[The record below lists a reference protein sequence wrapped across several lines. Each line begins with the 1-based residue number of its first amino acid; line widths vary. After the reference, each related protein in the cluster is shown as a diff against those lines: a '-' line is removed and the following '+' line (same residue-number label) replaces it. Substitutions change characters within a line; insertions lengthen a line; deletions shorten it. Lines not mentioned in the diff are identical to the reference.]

1 MRDSGV
7 VAGRSRRLAVALL
20 GIVATTAMLALF
32 SGLRMPWTLLGW
44 VALVPWLAG
53 VDRARSAREALGLG
67 LALGAMFS
75 AAVFGWFAGSVQAYS
90 QAPLWVCWLALLLMS
105 PVVQLQFPLA
115 ALARYFARRV
125 VGAVQDGAA
134 VIGSSV
140 GAGKGAGTRL
150 AWLPPV
156 VTALVYVGVE
166 WFAPKLFADTLGL
179 GLVTQEWSRQGADVA
194 GAPGLTL
201 VLLLVNECVLAAL
214 RSLRLPGARRR
225 VAAPVALAVVL
236 VLSLTGYGAFR
247 YSQVTAATRSEAGL
261 VVGAVQANITNY
273 EKLKAERGT
282 YEVVRMILDTHYELS
297 DGLLRGGPV
306 DLLVWPETV
315 YPTTFGTPRSEAGA
329 ELDAEIAGYVA
340 QRGVPLVF
348 GSYDLEGE
356 REFNAAMFLGP
367 SARGDTLERTAYRK
381 TMLFPLTE
389 WVPDAID
396 SPTLREWLPWTGRW
410 KRGPGPKAVSFRLRD
425 GRSLSV
431 APLICYES
439 IFPSFVADGV
449 RQGAELLLTL
459 SNDSWFSGT
468 PAPRLHLAH
477 AAFRS
482 IETRRPQVRVTNSG
496 VSALIDA
503 TGTVVAEV
511 DDNQRSGLVMR
522 VPVTAPLSSLALAW
536 GDWLGPV
543 ALVAAFVLLVGASL
557 HGLRAVR

>member
-1 MRDSGV
+1 VSASA
-7 VAGRSRRLAVALL
+7 AGAERSRRVALGLL
-20 GIVATTAMLALF
+20 GVVTTSAMLALF

-44 VALVPWLAG
+44 VALVPWLAT

-67 LALGAMFS
+67 LALAAVFS

-115 ALARYFARRV
+115 APARFFARRA
-125 VGAVQDGAA
+125 VGSAA
-134 VIGSSV
+134 V
-140 GAGKGAGTRL
+140 RL

-166 WFAPKLFADTLGL
+166 WFAPKLFADTIGL
-179 GLVTQEWSRQGADVA
+179 GLVTQEWHRQGADVA

-201 VLLLVNECVLAAL
+201 LLLLVNECVLAVL
-214 RSLRLPGARRR
+214 RSLRLPETRRR
-225 VAAPVALAVVL
+225 AMVPGAVAASL
-236 VLSLTGYGAFR
+236 VLALTGYGAFR
-247 YSQVTAATRSEAGL
+247 SSQVTAATRREGGL

-282 YEVVRMILDTHYELS
+282 YEVVRMILDTHYAMS
-297 DGLLRGGPV
+297 DGLLRSGPV

-315 YPTTFGTPRSEAGA
+315 YPTTFGSPRSEAGA

-340 QRGVPLVF
+340 ERGVPLVF

-367 SARGDTLERTAYRK
+367 SARGDSLERTAYRK

-396 SPTLREWLPWTGRW
+396 TPTLREWLPWTGRW
-410 KRGPGPKAVSFRLRD
+410 KRGPGPKAVGFRLRD
-425 GRSLSV
+425 GRSLTV

-503 TGTVVAEV
+503 TGTVIAEV
-511 DDNQRSGLVMR
+511 DDNQRSTLAMR

-543 ALVAAFVLLVGASL
+543 ALVLAFALLVGAL
-557 HGLRAVR
+557 LAGRRAPR

>member
-1 MRDSGV
+1 M
-7 VAGRSRRLAVALL
+7 RRLGVALL
-20 GIVATTAMLALF
+20 GVLATTGMLALF

-44 VALVPWLAG
+44 VALVPWLAV
-53 VDRARSAREALGLG
+53 VDGARTRREALWLG
-67 LALGAMFS
+67 LALSLVFS
-75 AAVFGWFAGSVQAYS
+75 AAVFGWFAGAVQAYS
-90 QAPLWVCWLALLLMS
+90 QAPLWVCWAALLLMA
-105 PVVQLQFPLA
+105 PMVQLQFPLA
-115 ALARYFARRV
+115 ALARYDAKR
-125 VGAVQDGAA
+125 AA
-134 VIGSSV
+134 
-140 GAGKGAGTRL
+140 GAGPRL
-150 AWLPPV
+150 TWLPPV
-156 VTALVYVGVE
+156 VTALIYVGTE

-179 GLVTQEWSRQGADVA
+179 GLVTQEWLRQGADVA

-201 VLLLVNECVLAAL
+201 LMLLVNECVLATLLAL
-214 RSLRLPGARRR
+214 RDPARRR
-225 VAAPVALAVVL
+225 RALVPFAAGAAL
-236 VLSLTGYGAFR
+236 VLALTGYGAFR
-247 YSQVTAATRSEAGL
+247 HSQVTQATRSEPGL

-282 YEVVRMILDTHYELS
+282 YDVVRMILDTHYAMS
-297 DGLLRGGPV
+297 DGLLRSAPI
-306 DLLVWPETV
+306 DFLVWPETV

-340 QRGVPLVF
+340 GHGVPLVF
-348 GSYDLEGE
+348 GTYDLDGE

-367 SARGDTLERTAYRK
+367 DARGERLEHTAYRK

-396 SPTLREWLPWTGRW
+396 TPMLREWLPWTGRW

-425 GRSLSV
+425 GRSLTV

-439 IFPSFVADGV
+439 IFPSYVADSV

-503 TGTVVAEV
+503 KGTVLAEV

-536 GDWLGPV
+536 GNWLGPV
-543 ALVAAFVLLVGASL
+543 ALGVAFVLLVGARL
-557 HGLRAVR
+557 TAVRP

>member
-1 MRDSGV
+1 
-7 VAGRSRRLAVALL
+7 
-20 GIVATTAMLALF
+20 MLALF

-44 VALVPWLAG
+44 VALVPWLAV
-53 VDRARSAREALGLG
+53 VDGARSRREALGLG
-67 LALGAMFS
+67 LALGAVFS
-75 AAVFGWFAGSVQAYS
+75 AAVFGWFAGSVQSYS

-115 ALARYFARRV
+115 ALARYVARR
-125 VGAVQDGAA
+125 AVDA
-134 VIGSSV
+134 SP
-140 GAGKGAGTRL
+140 RL
-150 AWLPPV
+150 SWLPPV

-166 WFAPKLFADTLGL
+166 WFAPKLFADSLGL
-179 GLVTQEWSRQGADVA
+179 GLVTQEWLRQGADVA

-214 RSLRLPGARRR
+214 QSLRAPAERRR
-225 VAAPVALAVVL
+225 AGVPVAVAVTL
-236 VLSLTGYGAFR
+236 VLALTGYGAFR
-247 YSQVTAATRSEAGL
+247 HAQVTEATRREPGL

-297 DGLLRGGPV
+297 DGLLRSGPV
-306 DLLVWPETV
+306 DFLVWPETV

-348 GSYDLEGE
+348 GTYDLDGE

-367 SARGDTLERTAYRK
+367 DARGERLEHTAYRK

-389 WVPDAID
+389 WVPDSID
-396 SPTLREWLPWTGRW
+396 TPTLREWLPWTGRW

-425 GRSLSV
+425 GRSLTV

-439 IFPSFVADGV
+439 IFPSYVADSV

-503 TGTVVAEV
+503 TGAVVAEV

-536 GDWLGPV
+536 GNWLGPV
-543 ALVAAFVLLVGASL
+543 ALVLASMLLVGASL
-557 HGLRAVR
+557 HGRRARR

>member
-1 MRDSGV
+1 M
-7 VAGRSRRLAVALL
+7 AGA
-20 GIVATTAMLALF
+20 GILATTGMLALF
-32 SGLRMPWTLLGW
+32 TGLRMPWTLLGW
-44 VALVPWLAG
+44 VALVPWLAV
-53 VDRARSAREALGLG
+53 VDGARSRREALGLG
-67 LALGAMFS
+67 LGLGAVFS

-115 ALARYFARRV
+115 ALARYVARRA
-125 VGAVQDGAA
+125 VGA
-134 VIGSSV
+134 
-140 GAGKGAGTRL
+140 RL

-179 GLVTQEWSRQGADVA
+179 GLVTQEWQRQGADVA

-214 RSLRLPGARRR
+214 QSLRIPARRR
-225 VAAPVALAVVL
+225 RAGVPLAVGAAL
-236 VLSLTGYGAFR
+236 VLGLTGYGAFR
-247 YSQVTAATRSEAGL
+247 HAQVTEATRREPGF

-282 YEVVRMILDTHYELS
+282 YEVVRMILDTHFALS
-297 DGLLRGGPV
+297 DRLLNSGRV
-306 DLLVWPETV
+306 DFLVWPETV
-315 YPTTFGTPRSEAGA
+315 YPTTFGMPRSEAGA

-348 GSYDLEGE
+348 GAYDLEGE

-367 SARGDTLERTAYRK
+367 SAGGQLLEHKAYRK

-410 KRGPGPKAVSFRLRD
+410 KRGPGPKAVNFRLGG
-425 GRSLSV
+425 GRYLTV

-439 IFPSFVADGV
+439 IFPAYVADSV

-477 AAFRS
+477 AVFRS

-503 TGTVVAEV
+503 KGAVVSEV
-511 DDNQRSGLVMR
+511 DDNQTSGLVMR

-536 GDWLGPV
+536 GNWLGPV
-543 ALVAAFVLLVGASL
+543 ALVLAFALLVVAVLDGR
-557 HGLRAVR
+557 RARR